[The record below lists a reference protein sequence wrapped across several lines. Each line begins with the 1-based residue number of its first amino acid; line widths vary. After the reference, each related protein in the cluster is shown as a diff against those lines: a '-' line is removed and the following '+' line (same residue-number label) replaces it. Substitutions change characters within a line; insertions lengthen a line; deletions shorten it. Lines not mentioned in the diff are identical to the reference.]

1 VHRISVMNVEQSSKT
16 RGNMKST
23 ISRRHGFTIIEV
35 GAVVAILSLL
45 GAITIPNAVKANG
58 PSHRAACI
66 SNLRQIDSAMQVCAS
81 ERKLE
86 ALAPVTYSDIA
97 PYLKGKVVCPAGGTT
112 FEDSYMLSTV
122 VVPPACRVAPLSHML
137 PQ

>member
-1 VHRISVMNVEQSSKT
+1 
-16 RGNMKST
+16 MKST
-23 ISRRHGFTIIEV
+23 ISRRHGFTIIEL

-58 PSHRAACI
+58 PSQRAACI
-66 SNLRQIDSAMQVCAS
+66 SNLRQIDGAIQLCAS

-86 ALAPVTYSDIA
+86 ALSPVTYSDIA
-97 PYLKGKVVCPAGGTT
+97 PFLKGNVVCPAGGKT
-112 FEDSYMLSTV
+112 FSDSYLLSTV
-122 VVPPACRVAPLSHML
+122 VVPPSCQIAPLSHML